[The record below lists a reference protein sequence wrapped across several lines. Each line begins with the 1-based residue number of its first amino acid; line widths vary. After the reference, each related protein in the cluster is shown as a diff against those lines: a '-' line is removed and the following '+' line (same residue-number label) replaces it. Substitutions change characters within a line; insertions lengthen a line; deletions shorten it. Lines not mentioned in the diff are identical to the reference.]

1 MNAKVVCSIG
11 GLTLFVSSLTFGQ
24 AAQETSDSQRSAARI
39 GQHYVEQARS
49 RYADSLATARE
60 LLKAV
65 NALTSKPSPETHRQ
79 AKDAWIRAHSIY
91 SQTEVFRFGNPNV
104 DQWESK
110 VNAWPMDE
118 GFVDYV
124 VAPYVHDPGNPHGKE
139 NLIGSPKYILQDDY
153 LAEYQAGTD
162 PKAAPTTTFTNSET
176 NISTGFHVI
185 EFLLWGQDLNET
197 PNSAGKRP
205 YTDFVVGEGGTN
217 GFGRRR
223 CEYINAAARLLVS
236 DLQLM
241 VTDWDPERNLYAAT
255 FLELPVEEQMR
266 RILLG
271 LGGLSFG
278 ELAGERMKVAL
289 LACDQEDEQSC
300 FSDTT
305 HLAIYY
311 NALSI
316 QSVYL
321 GQYESSDGTKLAGP
335 GLSAFVAEANGELD
349 AKIREQLSET
359 MAAASSPI

>member
-24 AAQETSDSQRSAARI
+24 AAQETSDSQQSAARI

-241 VTDWDPERNLYAAT
+241 VTDYQWQTLN
-255 FLELPVEEQMR
+255 
-266 RILLG
+266 
-271 LGGLSFG
+271 
-278 ELAGERMKVAL
+278 
-289 LACDQEDEQSC
+289 
-300 FSDTT
+300 
-305 HLAIYY
+305 
-311 NALSI
+311 
-316 QSVYL
+316 
-321 GQYESSDGTKLAGP
+321 
-335 GLSAFVAEANGELD
+335 
-349 AKIREQLSET
+349 
-359 MAAASSPI
+359 